1 MENHDVIII
10 GAGPAGLS
18 AATRLHELGV
28 RDVVVLERETEAGG
42 IPRHCGHF
50 GFGWE
55 SHRSLMN
62 GPKFASHLCKAA
74 REIDIRTSTTVL
86 EFSLRGTLRVH
97 SAQGISDMSAKRV
110 LLATG
115 TRESS
120 RAALM
125 IGGARLSGVMNT
137 GTLQQLV
144 YLKKAKPFSRPV
156 IIGNEWVSFSA
167 LLTCR
172 HAGIKPIAIIAAQ
185 AKLDTPWFF
194 PLGARIGFGVPVRT
208 NTKLIAIHGTTKVEA
223 VEVERGGVRSMTA
236 CDGVIFSGQF
246 RPESALYAGGFL
258 ERDGEA
264 PRVAENF
271 RTSNPNVF
279 ATGNVL
285 GAVQTSGACV
295 VQARAAAELVAKD
308 LQ

>member
-18 AATRLHELGV
+18 AATRLHELGIK
-28 RDVVVLERETEAGG
+28 DIVVLERETEAGG

-55 SHRSLMN
+55 SHRRLMS
-62 GPKFASHLCKAA
+62 GPKFAGHMRNAA

-86 EFSLRGTLRVH
+86 QFSLRGTLRVH

-120 RAALM
+120 RAARL
-125 IGGARLSGVMNT
+125 IGGERMPGVMNT
-137 GTLQQLV
+137 GMLQQLV
-144 YLKKAKPFSRPV
+144 YLKNQKPFTRPV
-156 IIGNEWVSFSA
+156 IIGSEWVSFSA

-172 HAGIKPIAIIAAQ
+172 HAGIKPVAMISES
-185 AKLDTPWFF
+185 AKLDAPWLFSI
-194 PLGARIGFGVPVRT
+194 GARFGFGVPVKT
-208 NTKLIAIHGTTKVEA
+208 KTKLIAIHGHVKVEA
-223 VEVERGGVRSMTA
+223 IEIEHSGVRKMID
-236 CDGVIFSGQF
+236 CDGVIISGKF
-246 RPESALYAGGFL
+246 RPESALFANDFL
-258 ERDGEA
+258 ERNGDA
-264 PRVAENF
+264 PRVKNF
-271 RTSNPNVF
+271 RTSNPNIF

-285 GAVQTSGACV
+285 GALQTSGACV
-295 VQARAAAELVAKD
+295 VQARGVAEAIAKD